1 MINKTAAH
9 AMLAGLMLMAG
20 CTQAQ
25 DAPTQVIYRFDDHRY
40 LELKGWNCEGA
51 LYYVDPV
58 RGIRSEVSSQFYRAF
73 ADKYVHPSER
83 YIAIPGWETD
93 AFLVSKNYGETR
105 QVAPFNTG
113 FHTVEP
119 DGSNSP
125 SRENM
130 LSFTVVN
137 DQGFLLT
144 RQGNLY
150 MSSKPFDD
158 PRILPGGPGIDYVD
172 EDGDKHHL
180 RPGFAGPKWGLSYIP
195 PKTIDL
201 LTDQFLTNWK
211 DLPARVPEVRNYK
224 GWDHMQCNPDKGL
237 KR

>member
-58 RGIRSEVSSQFYRAF
+58 RGIRSEVASQFYRAF
-73 ADKYVHPSER
+73 ADKYVHPS
-83 YIAIPGWETD
+83 WDTD
-93 AFLVSKNYGETR
+93 AFAVSKDYGKTW
-105 QVAPFNTG
+105 QSAPFNTG

>member
-58 RGIRSEVSSQFYRAF
+58 RGIRSEVASQFYRAF

-83 YIAIPGWETD
+83 YIAIPVWETD
-93 AFLVSKNYGETR
+93 AFLVSKNYGETW

-237 KR
+237 KP

>member
-1 MINKTAAH
+1 MMNKQRRY

-58 RGIRSEVSSQFYRAF
+58 RGIRSEVASQFYRAF
-73 ADKYVHPSER
+73 ADKYVHPPS
-83 YIAIPGWETD
+83 ATLP
-93 AFLVSKNYGETR
+93 FLVGNRCLPRFKNYGETW

-137 DQGFLLT
+137 DQGFL
-144 RQGNLY
+144 N
-150 MSSKPFDD
+150 P
-158 PRILPGGPGIDYVD
+158 PGQSLH
-172 EDGDKHHL
+172 ELKAL
-180 RPGFAGPKWGLSYIP
+180 R
-195 PKTIDL
+195 
-201 LTDQFLTNWK
+201 
-211 DLPARVPEVRNYK
+211 
-224 GWDHMQCNPDKGL
+224 
-237 KR
+237 

>member
-73 ADKYVHPSER
+73 AGKYVHPSER
-83 YIAIPGWETD
+83 YIAIPSWDTD
-93 AFLVSKNYGETR
+93 AFAVSKDYGKTW
-105 QVAPFNTG
+105 QSAPFNTG

-158 PRILPGGPGIDYVD
+158 PRILPGGP
-172 EDGDKHHL
+172 
-180 RPGFAGPKWGLSYIP
+180 
-195 PKTIDL
+195 
-201 LTDQFLTNWK
+201 
-211 DLPARVPEVRNYK
+211 
-224 GWDHMQCNPDKGL
+224 
-237 KR
+237 

>member
-1 MINKTAAH
+1 MNKH
-9 AMLAGLMLMAG
+9 RRYAMLAGLMLLSG
-20 CTQAQ
+20 CAQAQ

-73 ADKYVHPSER
+73 AGKYVHPSER
-83 YIAIPGWETD
+83 YIAIPSWDTD
-93 AFLVSKNYGETR
+93 AFAVSKDYGKTWKS
-105 QVAPFNTG
+105 APFNTG

-158 PRILPGGPGIDYVD
+158 PRILPGGAGIDYVD

-201 LTDQFLTNWK
+201 LTDQFLTNWQ
-211 DLPARVPEVRNYK
+211 DLPTRVPEVRNYK
-224 GWDHMQCNPDKGL
+224 GWDHMQCNPDKGF
-237 KR
+237 KP

>member
-1 MINKTAAH
+1 MMNKH
-9 AMLAGLMLMAG
+9 RRYAMLAGLMLLSG
-20 CTQAQ
+20 CAQAQ

-73 ADKYVHPSER
+73 AGKYVHPSER
-83 YIAIPGWETD
+83 YIAIPSWDTD
-93 AFLVSKNYGETR
+93 AFAVSKDYGKTWKS
-105 QVAPFNTG
+105 APFNTG

-158 PRILPGGPGIDYVD
+158 PRILPGGAGIDYVD

-180 RPGFAGPKWGLSYIP
+180 RPGFAGAAWGLSYIP
-195 PKTIDL
+195 PKSL
-201 LTDQFLTNWK
+201 KYLTASELSYWQ
-211 DLPARVPEVRNYK
+211 DLPTRVPEVRDYK
-224 GWDHMQCNPDKGL
+224 GWDHMQCNPDKGF
-237 KR
+237 KS